1 VPLLPSNLT
10 FMQTHRYKHLFLSC
24 ASLFALSSSAVAQSS
39 TIVASAVPSLTTT
52 LNSSGQ
58 AVINA
63 SAVNSG
69 STTATTCGPVTL
81 SLLKDG
87 MPAGTV
93 SGLGSEF
100 YNGSINTLDGPTLTA
115 PTNSVFV
122 NVDFASYG
130 TPFVNGNVYT
140 LNPNC
145 NAANSKSYVESRLLG
160 RPTASFAGT
169 DVFEVFGDPCGGQ
182 RKQLA
187 ITAAYAMSQ
196 VVFTTA
202 GSHTVTLIATDAC
215 GNKSTA
221 ATTNVTVLPN
231 VSNPCQND
239 TQAPTIL
246 AAGFIVGLEANGTRM
261 IEAADVDYGTTD
273 NCGVAS
279 MTISPRVFT
288 CANIGPNQ
296 VTFTA
301 TDNAGNSASQTVT
314 VLVVDNTAPTLRVA
328 GFQTQ
333 LQNGTRTIQAADV
346 DYGTTDNCGIASV
359 RISRTTFTCSNVG
372 SNPVTVTVTDNSGNV
387 ATQTVN
393 VIIVGDATCTNAS
406 VATRNS
412 TTDSS
417 VAANDDLQLQA
428 YPNPITEQSA
438 ISFRPTQAG
447 KAQVKVYNQM
457 GKVVA
462 TLYDGQVEGNRLYSM
477 TLNGGSLLG
486 GVYNCQLITNGKV
499 VNKRLLVSK

>member
-1 VPLLPSNLT
+1 
-10 FMQTHRYKHLFLSC
+10 
-24 ASLFALSSSAVAQSS
+24 
-39 TIVASAVPSLTTT
+39 
-52 LNSSGQ
+52 
-58 AVINA
+58 
-63 SAVNSG
+63 
-69 STTATTCGPVTL
+69 
-81 SLLKDG
+81 LKDG

-93 SGLGSEF
+93 SGVGSEF
-100 YNGSINTLDGPTLTA
+100 YNGSINTLDGPTITA
-115 PTNSVFV
+115 AGSSVFV

-130 TPFVNGNVYT
+130 TPTVNGNTYT
-140 LNPNC
+140 VNPNC

-160 RPTASFAGT
+160 RSTASFAGT
-169 DVFEVFGDPCGGQ
+169 DVFEVFGDPCGGT

-246 AAGFIVGLEANGTRM
+246 AAGFIVGLEANGTRT

-279 MTISPRVFT
+279 MTISPRTFT

-314 VLVVDNTAPTLRVA
+314 VLVVDNTAPRILAA
-328 GFQTQ
+328 GFRTQ
-333 LQNGTRTIQAADV
+333 LQNGTRTIFPVDI
-346 DYGTTDNCGIASV
+346 DYGTTDNCGLASV
-359 RISRTTFTCSNVG
+359 RISPSTFTCANVG
-372 SNPVTVTVTDNSGNV
+372 SNPVTITVTDNSGNV
-387 ATQTVN
+387 STQTVN
-393 VIIVGDATCTNAS
+393 VIIEADATCN
-406 VATRNS
+406 
-412 TTDSS
+412 SS
-417 VAANDDLQLQA
+417 VAVRGGKVAADASLSTDNQLQA
-428 YPNPITEQSA
+428 YPNPVTDQA
-438 ISFRPTQAG
+438 TVAFRPTQAG
-447 KAQVKVYNQM
+447 KAQVKVYNQL
-457 GKVVA
+457 GTLVA
-462 TLYDGQVEGNRLYSM
+462 TLYDGEVEASRLYNV
-477 TLNGGSLLG
+477 TLNGSKLPG
-486 GVYNCQLITNGKV
+486 GVYNCQLITGSKV
-499 VNKRLLVSK
+499 TNQRLLVTK